1 MYDDED
7 EDDYDYDELI
17 DDEEEYEEYDK
28 DSSSSSKHTTKT
40 NNNFGSKKSKDYL
53 GRAVKAGLKGLKQ
66 LITLLAKSKIGLI
79 ILGIVVIVIIIALI
93 VKVIIKD
100 NSDKV
105 TGSVN
110 SYMNSSSS
118 SVSEEAKKLFEEKH
132 SLLLVSIKD
141 INAMYKSFMEDD
153 EIRDEEVKN
162 YMSTVVGENELTP
175 NDASEGGVTGGT
187 TPGTGE
193 TPNVP
198 AGQLAAFSTGSPGP
212 PLSYRGLTQSE
223 WDMIDKY
230 LEGTTELRRNIVK
243 TALSGVGNTFYSQQR
258 RAEKYNGTGNH
269 ADCSSFVAWAYNQG
283 GKPMSVNIYTGV
295 IAKWTVIDRSELKPG
310 DVLLKDGSRGLH
322 VKIFIGWTTEGSALC
337 VDCTNPLGVIDPVNG
352 TEIGNAFVDVT
363 DANYLNNCRRYLGPD
378 E

>member
-7 EDDYDYDELI
+7 DDKLI
-17 DDEEEYEEYDK
+17 DDEEEYDEYDE
-28 DSSSSSKHTTKT
+28 DESSSSYTIQTSSD
-40 NNNFGSKKSKDYL
+40 FGNKKSKDYL
-53 GRAVKAGLKGLKQ
+53 GRAVKAGLNGLKQ
-66 LITLLAKSKIGLI
+66 VITLLAKSKIGLI
-79 ILGIVVIVIIIALI
+79 ILVTLIIVFIIALI
-93 VKVIIKD
+93 VKVIIED

-110 SYMNSSSS
+110 SYINSSSNS
-118 SVSEEAKKLFEEKH
+118 ISEEAKKLFEEKH

-258 RAEKYNGTGNH
+258 REEKYNGTGNH

-295 IAKWTVIDRSELKPG
+295 IATWTAIDKSELKPG
-310 DVLLKDGSRGLH
+310 DLLLKDGSRGLH

-337 VDCTNPLGVIDPVNG
+337 VDCTNPSGVIEPVNG
-352 TEIGNAFVDVT
+352 TEIGNAFVNVT
-363 DANYLNNCRRYLGPD
+363 DANYLNNCRRCLGPD